1 MDLTTD
7 IATIGG
13 AWAMLADGAA
23 PQGAPGIGRLPPD
36 FKGLATPGLNPMS
49 MALSHEEVVV
59 GCADGTIY
67 VMSFVGWEY
76 SKPTEEDLLEDAL
89 EEEQGSE

>member
-1 MDLTTD
+1 
-7 IATIGG
+7 
-13 AWAMLADGAA
+13 
-23 PQGAPGIGRLPPD
+23 
-36 FKGLATPGLNPMS
+36 MS

-76 SKPTEEDLLEDAL
+76 GRPPGIASPSVQEEFESRESSDVGEY
-89 EEEQGSE
+89 